1 MWLTLGQLILL
12 LILPSTTNLLLG
24 IIAVVDAAQS
34 SSRRGNGRPSSS
46 SYDRLI
52 STFSPDGRLEQVEY
66 AALAATRTIMA
77 AVVERQQ
84 IIIVAPTGSLLQPIY
99 IDYSD
104 DDDEADE
111 TTPLSQH
118 DNVVVDRKEGE
129 AIQEDPSGISASST
143 STTNN
148 NSSTMTNQK
157 RAASSRIV
165 WMIGTGIAGDVL
177 YLRDFLRAQALDHA
191 MVWQDVD
198 PTDTRHMVQMLARD
212 AEIQC
217 HRRTFVAGA
226 RPLAVAALLLA
237 GGGGGA
243 MVDDDEDAVVPQLAL
258 VSGWNGAVT
267 GLDFACLGPHQDAVR
282 AFVQRRCQTAT
293 TVPSSRPAVVH
304 VVETLVDAAQQVLGS
319 KTDLDVWIVS
329 SAHGTIRQYTN
340 VRDRASRRRLLDDL
354 PGQPRN
360 GGA

>member
-118 DNVVVDRKEGE
+118 DDVVVDRKEGE
-129 AIQEDPSGISASST
+129 AQEDPSGISASSS
-143 STTNN
+143 STTTKYNN
-148 NSSTMTNQK
+148 TSTNQK
-157 RAASSRIV
+157 RTVSRIV
-165 WMIGTGIAGDVL
+165 WMMGTGIAGDVL

-226 RPLAVAALLLA
+226 RPLGVAALLLA
-237 GGGGGA
+237 GGGGA
-243 MVDDDEDAVVPQLAL
+243 VNDDEDAVVPQLAL
-258 VSGWNGAVT
+258 VSGWNGAIT

-282 AFVQRRCQTAT
+282 AFVQRRLQTAT
-293 TVPSSRPAVVH
+293 TGPSSRPAVVH

-340 VRDRASRRRLLDDL
+340 VRDRTSRRRLLDDCL
-354 PGQPRN
+354 AGQRQN
-360 GGA
+360 SGGG

>member
-1 MWLTLGQLILL
+1 MIRLLALWQLILL
-12 LILPSTTNLLLG
+12 LILPLTTNLLLG
-24 IIAVVDAAQS
+24 TIAVVDAAQS
-34 SSRRGNGRPSSS
+34 SSRRGNGRSSSSS

-66 AALAATRTIMA
+66 AALAATRTILA
-77 AVVERQQ
+77 AVVDRQQ

-104 DDDEADE
+104 DDDEA
-111 TTPLSQH
+111 TLRSQ
-118 DNVVVDRKEGE
+118 DAVVDRKEGE
-129 AIQEDPSGISASST
+129 AVQEDPPGISASSS
-143 STTNN
+143 STTTKNN
-148 NSSTMTNQK
+148 STMTNQK
-157 RAASSRIV
+157 RTVSRIV
-165 WMIGTGIAGDVL
+165 WMMGTGIAGDVL
-177 YLRDFLRAQALDHA
+177 YLRDFLREQALDHA
-191 MVWQDVD
+191 MVWQDVN

-226 RPLAVAALLLA
+226 RPLGAAALLLT
-237 GGGGGA
+237 GGGGA
-243 MVDDDEDAVVPQLAL
+243 AVDDDDDEDAGPQLAL

-282 AFVQRRCQTAT
+282 AFVQRRCQTAMT
-293 TVPSSRPAVVH
+293 LPSSRTAVVH
-304 VVETLVDAAQQVLGS
+304 LVETLVDAAQQVLGS

-329 SAHGTIRQYTN
+329 SAHGKIRQYTN
-340 VRDRASRRRLLDDL
+340 VRDRASRRRLLDDCL